1 MEYPGTLIQNGSKNM
16 IQVRAIKAR
25 LNELIGS
32 TLDINNYNFG
42 SSTEAVVKQFQKAN
56 HLIQDG
62 KVGALTWD
70 RLFNDYEENQP
81 QSKDLIKRVLEI
93 ADTQLYVREKTGKN
107 DGPDVEKY
115 LASVGLPKSFAW
127 CQSYMYWLFKT
138 ASSQLGVSNPMPK
151 TAGVL
156 DCLAKSKKAGFS
168 ITMEPKIGDQF
179 IMDFGKGM
187 GHTGLV
193 TEVKGAYF
201 ESNEGNTSADPSYAG
216 EDREGNGVFERMR
229 KINSVKCFI
238 RYA

>member
-42 SSTEAVVKQFQKAN
+42 SSTEAVVRQFQKAN

-62 KVGALTWD
+62 KVDALTWD
-70 RLFNDYEENQP
+70 RLFNDYKEKQP
-81 QSKDLIKRVLEI
+81 QSNDLIERVLEI

-115 LASVGLPKSFAW
+115 LKSTGLGSGFAY
-127 CQSYMYWLFKT
+127 CMSYFYWLFET
-138 ASSQLGVSNPMPK
+138 ASKALEVDNPVPK

-156 DCLAKSKKAGFS
+156 DCLAKAKKAGYL
-168 ITMEPKIGDQF
+168 ITNEPEIGDQF
-179 IMDFGKGM
+179 IMDFGKGQ

-193 TEVKGAYF
+193 TAVDGKYF
-201 ESNEGNTSADPSYAG
+201 ESNEGNTSADPSYEG
-216 EDREGNGVFERMR
+216 EDREGNGVFERR
-229 KINSVKCFI
+229 RLIKSIKCFI